1 MESTLQWLISRC
13 RVLLYGERIFFGVV
27 PVCKIFLDSHCKT
40 PRQGF
45 FFRIKTGN
53 FFHTMDAIFL
63 LYRGG
68 DCMSEGEVQEP
79 EVLLENYGTTALPAA
94 SDAPIHC
101 LTIIGQIEGHM
112 ILPQSNKT
120 TKYEHLIPQLVAI
133 EQDEKVKGVLIVL
146 NTAGGDVESGLAIAE
161 AIRGLSKPKVSI
173 VMGGG
178 HSIGVPIAVASD
190 YSFIAP
196 SATMTIHPVRLT
208 GMVIGV
214 PATMEYMERMQDR
227 VVAFVTDN
235 SHIDEQT
242 FRRLMLTV
250 GELSQ
255 DIGTVIVGKKA
266 VEYGLIDEVGSI
278 HEAMHKLNALIDERE
293 AACHD

>member
-1 MESTLQWLISRC
+1 MAEEQ
-13 RVLLYGERIFFGVV
+13 
-27 PVCKIFLDSHCKT
+27 
-40 PRQGF
+40 
-45 FFRIKTGN
+45 N
-53 FFHTMDAIFL
+53 
-63 LYRGG
+63 
-68 DCMSEGEVQEP
+68 QEP
-79 EVLLENYGTTALPAA
+79 EVLLENYGTTALPIPE
-94 SDAPIHC
+94 STPIHC

-112 ILPQSNKT
+112 ILPQNNKT
-120 TKYEHLIPQLVAI
+120 TKYEHLIPQLIAI
-133 EQDEKVKGVLIVL
+133 EQDPEVKGVLIIL

-214 PATMEYMERMQDR
+214 PATMEYIERMQDR
-227 VVAFVTDN
+227 VVAFVTAN
-235 SHIDEQT
+235 SHIDERT
-242 FRRLMLTV
+242 FRQMMLTV

-266 VEYGLIDEVGSI
+266 VECGLIDEVGSI
-278 HEAMHKLNALIDERE
+278 KEAMAKLNAMIEERE
-293 AACHD
+293 AKQDD

>member
-1 MESTLQWLISRC
+1 
-13 RVLLYGERIFFGVV
+13 
-27 PVCKIFLDSHCKT
+27 
-40 PRQGF
+40 
-45 FFRIKTGN
+45 
-53 FFHTMDAIFL
+53 
-63 LYRGG
+63 
-68 DCMSEGEVQEP
+68 MSDDKNQEP
-79 EVLLENYGTTALPAA
+79 EALIEDFGTTALPVPE
-94 SDAPIHC
+94 SSPIHC

-112 ILPQSNKT
+112 ILPQNNKT
-120 TKYEHLIPQLVAI
+120 TKYEHLIPQLIAI
-133 EQDEKVKGVLIVL
+133 EQDNDVKGVLIIL

-196 SATMTIHPVRLT
+196 SATMTIHPVRLN

-214 PATMEYMERMQDR
+214 PATMEYIERMQDR
-227 VVAFVTDN
+227 VVAFVTAN

-242 FRRLMLTV
+242 FRNLMLTI

-266 VEYGLIDEVGSI
+266 VECGLIDEVGSI
-278 HEAMHKLNALIDERE
+278 KEAMAKLYELIEE
-293 AACHD
+293 NEEEQNE

>member
-1 MESTLQWLISRC
+1 
-13 RVLLYGERIFFGVV
+13 
-27 PVCKIFLDSHCKT
+27 
-40 PRQGF
+40 
-45 FFRIKTGN
+45 
-53 FFHTMDAIFL
+53 
-63 LYRGG
+63 
-68 DCMSEGEVQEP
+68 MSEEQNQEP
-79 EVLLENYGTTALPAA
+79 EVLLESYGTTDLPVPE
-94 SDAPIHC
+94 STPIHC

-112 ILPQSNKT
+112 ILPQNNKT
-120 TKYEHLIPQLVAI
+120 TKYEHLIPQLIAI
-133 EQDEKVKGVLIVL
+133 EQDPEVQGVLVIL

-190 YSFIAP
+190 YTFIAP

-214 PATMEYMERMQDR
+214 PATMEYIERMQDR
-227 VVAFVTDN
+227 VVAFVTAN

-255 DIGTVIVGKKA
+255 DIGTVIVGKRA
-266 VEYGLIDEVGSI
+266 VECGLIDEVGSI
-278 HEAMHKLNALIDERE
+278 KEAMAKLHELIEQRE
-293 AACHD
+293 AERHD